1 MGRKKKV
8 VRRPRGT
15 ELPPP
20 TQDHLHVRAVIPPGF
35 VVSDDGTI
43 AAAVEV
49 APVDLAL
56 AGDAE
61 ILTRQEQ
68 FAAFV
73 SGLQHK
79 TPIQVVVATVPQRCQ
94 EYRDRVA
101 DRITRFRALAA
112 RAQRDNDETA
122 RERREHMASVA
133 EAHLSLFEALLEQ
146 LRPREERYLV
156 VVWHNPFPLV
166 GKQRELSSEKLEEGK
181 DEVERRLAMVASQLQ
196 HIGLQTRRV
205 GADDLVDLFYSF
217 YHMTTSPLARATRP
231 AILAGAVAFAD
242 NEPQEPAGEG
252 G

>member
-73 SGLQHK
+73 SGL
-79 TPIQVVVATVPQRCQ
+79 
-94 EYRDRVA
+94 
-101 DRITRFRALAA
+101 
-112 RAQRDNDETA
+112 
-122 RERREHMASVA
+122 
-133 EAHLSLFEALLEQ
+133 
-146 LRPREERYLV
+146 
-156 VVWHNPFPLV
+156 
-166 GKQRELSSEKLEEGK
+166 
-181 DEVERRLAMVASQLQ
+181 
-196 HIGLQTRRV
+196 
-205 GADDLVDLFYSF
+205 
-217 YHMTTSPLARATRP
+217 
-231 AILAGAVAFAD
+231 
-242 NEPQEPAGEG
+242 
-252 G
+252 